1 MKTCVVSDI
10 EHVGVIELAVL
21 SLVLSDPGAGLEA
34 IDRANRASLSCGLAK
49 AFSGDRLVTARS
61 S

>member
-1 MKTCVVSDI
+1 MNTRVVSDI
-10 EHVGVIELAVL
+10 EHVDVIELRFL
-21 SLVLSDPGAGLEA
+21 AGLEA